1 MKARRLV
8 TSILTIAA
16 LGACSAGSSVSLS
29 SRTSG
34 GAGSGSSSI
43 NPGGGGSDG
52 LTLNTDGGSTLP
64 GLTDCPNGQHTT
76 VSGVVYD
83 PAGRV
88 PLYNAVVYVPTQPTL
103 DPIATGASCDS
114 CTAPVP
120 AIADALSDAAGK
132 FVLADVPA
140 GANVPLVI
148 QVGKWQRKTTIPN
161 VVACQDNPLTDPNLT
176 RLPRTQAEGHIPR
189 IGLST
194 GHSDALECLLRKIG
208 IADSE
213 FTTDAE
219 AGRVNMFR
227 GCIDSDGTAYPAS
240 KFAANL
246 DNGAT
251 FPSTAELFTSGKISS
266 YDMLIFSCEGHKCT
280 DLQTTANIAALGAY
294 EDMGGRVFLDHVH
307 YNWINHSEG
316 NIQDAAEFSSGTD
329 PASPL
334 PTQIDTSFAKGQAFA
349 EWLLNVQASTT
360 LGTLDIVQAQNSCS
374 KVDPTLAQS
383 WITTTNPVG
392 NFYVTINTPV
402 GKSGMPLDA
411 CGRVVFTD
419 LHVSGAVADSSHDD
433 TPFPGGCV
441 STNITPQEKALE
453 FMLFD
458 LSSCVQKETD
468 PPQAPPIVK

>member
-1 MKARRLV
+1 MKARRFV
-8 TSILTIAA
+8 TSILVLGAV
-16 LGACSAGSSVSLS
+16 GACSAGSEMKLGGRASVAAAGAS
-29 SRTSG
+29 SIDPNG
-34 GAGSGSSSI
+34 GAGGPGLNI
-43 NPGGGGSDG
+43 DGGG
-52 LTLNTDGGSTLP
+52 TLP
-64 GLTDCPNGQHTT
+64 GLADCASGQSTT

-88 PLYNAVVYVPTQPTL
+88 PLYNAIVYVPSKPDL
-103 DPIATGASCDS
+103 DPIASGASCDS

-120 AIADALSDAAGK
+120 AVADALSDASGK
-132 FVLADVPA
+132 FVLQGVPA

-148 QVGKWQRKTTIPN
+148 QIGKWQRKVTIPN

-240 KFAANL
+240 KFAPNL

-251 FPSTAELFTSGKISS
+251 FPSTSELFTSGEIND

-280 DLQTTANIAALGAY
+280 ELQTDANIATLEAF
-294 EDMGGRVFLDHVH
+294 ENKGGRVFLDHVH
-307 YNWINHSEG
+307 YNWINHSNS

-334 PTQIDTSFAKGQAFA
+334 PTQIDMSFPKGQAFA
-349 EWLLNVQASTT
+349 QWLSNVNASTT
-360 LGTLDIVQAQNSCS
+360 LGQLDIVQAQNSCS
-374 KVDPTLAQS
+374 SVDKTLAQS
-383 WITTTNPVG
+383 WISTTNPVG

-441 STNITPQEKALE
+441 STDITPQEKALE

-458 LSSCVQKETD
+458 LSSCVQKD
-468 PPQAPPIVK
+468 DVPPQQPPIVK

>member
-1 MKARRLV
+1 MKARRFV
-8 TSILTIAA
+8 TSILVLGAV
-16 LGACSAGSSVSLS
+16 GACSAGSNVTPGG
-29 SRTSG
+29 RSG
-34 GAGSGSSSI
+34 VAAAGSSSI
-43 NPGGGGSDG
+43 DPGGGAGG
-52 LTLNTDGGSTLP
+52 PQLNTDGGGALP
-64 GLTDCPNGQHTT
+64 GLADCPAGQSTT

-88 PLYNAVVYVPTQPTL
+88 PLYNALVYVPSKPDL
-103 DPIATGASCDS
+103 DPIASGASCDS

-120 AIADALSDAAGK
+120 ALADALSDASGK
-132 FVLADVPA
+132 FVLQDVPA

-148 QVGKWQRKTTIPN
+148 QVGKWQRKVAIPN
-161 VVACQDNPLTDPNLT
+161 VIACQDNPLSDPNLT

-219 AGRVNMFR
+219 TGRVNMFR

-240 KFAANL
+240 KFAPNL

-251 FPSTAELFTSGKISS
+251 FPSTSELFTSGEIDN

-280 DLQTTANIAALGAY
+280 ELQTDTNIATLEGF
-294 EDMGGRVFLDHVH
+294 ENKGGRVFLDHVH
-307 YNWINHSEG
+307 YNWINHSNS

-334 PTQIDTSFAKGQAFA
+334 PTQIDMSFPKGQAFA
-349 EWLLNVQASTT
+349 QWLLNVNASTT
-360 LGTLDIVQAQNSCS
+360 LGELDIVQAQNSCS
-374 KVDPTLAQS
+374 SVDPTLAQS

-441 STNITPQEKALE
+441 STDITPQEKALE

-458 LSSCVQKETD
+458 LSSCVQKD
-468 PPQAPPIVK
+468 DVPPQQPPIVK

>member
-8 TSILTIAA
+8 TAILVLSAA
-16 LGACSAGSSVSLS
+16 GACSAGSNVSL
-29 SRTSG
+29 G
-34 GAGSGSSSI
+34 GAHPGDGSGGSGSL
-43 NPGGGGSDG
+43 NLGGGGPA
-52 LTLNTDGGSTLP
+52 LNLDGGST
-64 GLTDCPNGQHTT
+64 TDPANCPDGKKTT

-88 PLYNAVVYVPTQPTL
+88 PLYNVVVYVPTKPDL
-103 DPIATGASCDS
+103 DPIASGASCDS
-114 CTAPVP
+114 CTTPVP
-120 AIADALSDAAGK
+120 AVTDALSDAAGK
-132 FVLADVPA
+132 FVLEDVPA
-140 GANVPLVI
+140 GTNVPLVI
-148 QVGKWQRKTTIPN
+148 QIGKWQRKTSIPQ
-161 VVACQDNPLTDPNLT
+161 VIACQDNPITDPELT

-227 GCIDSDGTAYPAS
+227 GCVGSDGVAYPAS
-240 KFAANL
+240 KFAATL

-251 FPSTAELFTSGKISS
+251 FPSTSELFTSGKIAD
-266 YDMLIFSCEGHKCT
+266 YDMLVFSCEGHKCT
-280 DLQTTANIAALGAY
+280 DLQTSENIAALEAY
-294 EDMGGRVFLDHVH
+294 EDKGGRVFLDHAH
-307 YNWINHSEG
+307 YNWINHSNG
-316 NIQDAAEFSSGTD
+316 PIQDAAEFSSGDD
-329 PASPL
+329 PPSPL
-334 PTQIDTSFAKGQAFA
+334 PTQIDMSFSKGQAFA
-349 EWLLNVQASTT
+349 QWLLNVSASKT
-360 LGTLDIVQAQNSCS
+360 LGELDIVAAQNSCS

-383 WITTTNPVG
+383 WISTSNPVG

-402 GKSGMPLDA
+402 GKSGAPLDA

-419 LHVSGAVADSSHDD
+419 LHVSGAVMDSSHDD

-441 STNITPQEKALE
+441 STDITPQEKALE

-458 LSSCVQKETD
+458 LSSCVQKENM
-468 PPQAPPIVK
+468 PPEKPPIVK

>member
-1 MKARRLV
+1 MNSRRFVTGILV
-8 TSILTIAA
+8 LSA
-16 LGACSAGSSVSLS
+16 LAACSAGSSVNL
-29 SRTSG
+29 G
-34 GAGSGSSSI
+34 GPKRGDGSAGSDS
-43 NPGGGGSDG
+43 
-52 LTLNTDGGSTLP
+52 LNTGGTSPMLKLDGGSTS
-64 GLTDCPNGQHTT
+64 GSVDCPAGKKTT

-88 PLYNAVVYVPTQPTL
+88 PLFNAVVYVPSKAEL
-103 DPIATGASCDS
+103 DPIASGASCDS

-120 AIADALSDAAGK
+120 ALTDALSDAAGK
-132 FVLADVPA
+132 FVLEDVPA

-148 QVGKWQRKTTIPN
+148 QIGKWQRKTSIPN
-161 VVACQDNPLTDPNLT
+161 VVACQDNPLSDPELT
-176 RLPRTQAEGHIPR
+176 RLPRTQSEGHIPR

-227 GCIDSDGTAYPAS
+227 GCVASDGSSYPAS
-240 KFAANL
+240 KFAPAL
-246 DNGAT
+246 DNGKT
-251 FPSTAELFTSGKISS
+251 FPSTSELFASGKLAD
-266 YDMLIFSCEGHKCT
+266 YDLLIFSCEGHKCT
-280 DLQTTANIAALGAY
+280 DLQTTENIAALEAY
-294 EDMGGRVFLDHVH
+294 EDKGGRVFLDHVH
-307 YNWINHSEG
+307 YNWLNHSDG
-316 NIQDAAEFSSGTD
+316 PIQSAAEFSSGSD
-329 PASPL
+329 PMSPL
-334 PTQIDTSFAKGQAFA
+334 PTQIDMSFSKGQSFA
-349 EWLLNVQASTT
+349 EWLLNVNASQK
-360 LGTLDIVQAQNSCS
+360 LGELDIVAAQNSCS

-383 WITTTNPVG
+383 WISTTNPVG

-419 LHVSGAVADSSHDD
+419 LHVSGAVKDSSHDD

-441 STNITPQEKALE
+441 STEITPQEKALE

-458 LSSCVQKETD
+458 LSSCVQKESM
-468 PPQAPPIVK
+468 PPEPPPIVK